1 MLFLLALSPLL
12 CLPASSIPRATSNE
26 ISRRPSSFC
35 STAYKMLSAKSFV
48 LITIHFDGEVCSPSA
63 LLLFFEEPIRALT
76 HFCEP
81 RANRMP
87 ALSDRQLMFGG
98 KTIFQNRGAGDR
110 NSTGMSEP

>member
-81 RANRMP
+81 RAKRMP
-87 ALSDRQLMFGG
+87 ALLGSSVDVRGENDIPKQGRGRQ
-98 KTIFQNRGAGDR
+98 
-110 NSTGMSEP
+110 E